1 MKGGTVSGNGKDP
14 AGGAADARR
23 KLVDNLRAGHKAAR
37 GKQPARPAVRSAPPP
52 GPAAF
57 DFSEL
62 PQLRQLRMHRA
73 AADLIGLDNPFFRA
87 HAGIAGATTVIDGET
102 YDNFASYNYLGLNGH
117 PEVNAAATQAI
128 ETYGTSASAS
138 RVVAGERP
146 IHRLL
151 EERLARIHG
160 VEDAVVMVSGH
171 ATNVTVI
178 GHMMKSGDLIVTD
191 SLVHN
196 SVTEGA
202 RLSGAARMN
211 FPHGDIQALEEL
223 LSQNRHKFDHVL
235 VVVEGIYSM
244 DGDFPDLPRLIRL
257 KQNFDCWL
265 LVDEAH
271 SVGVLGDTGRGLAE
285 HFNVDPASVEMWM
298 GTLSKTFSA
307 CGGYIAGSKALC
319 DYLRAT
325 APGFVFSV
333 GLSPALAGAAVASAD
348 IMAREPERV
357 HRLAANGRRFIER
370 ARAAGLNTGPSAG
383 LSVVPVIVGDSI
395 GAATLSNRLL
405 ARRINALPIVF
416 PAVAEKSARIRFFI
430 TSEHTD
436 AQIDRAVDATAEELA
451 RMAEENVGF
460 SSLVKSVRQGT

>member
-1 MKGGTVSGNGKDP
+1 MDHHGSKSDE
-14 AGGAADARR
+14 RR
-23 KLVDNLRAGHKAAR
+23 ELMASLRAGHKAAR
-37 GKQPARPAVRSAPPP
+37 QRQPARPASPVPPPP

-87 HAGIAGATTVIDGET
+87 HAGVAGATTVIDGRT
-102 YDNFASYNYLGLNGH
+102 FDNFASYNYLGLNGH
-117 PEVNAAATQAI
+117 PAVNDAATRAI
-128 ETYGTSASAS
+128 ATYGTSASAS

-146 IHRLL
+146 IHREL
-151 EERLARIHG
+151 EERLARLHG

-178 GHMMKSGDLIVTD
+178 GHLMKGDDLILTD

-211 FPHGDIQALEEL
+211 FPHGDLDALEQL

-235 VVVEGIYSM
+235 IVVEGIYSM
-244 DGDFPDLPRLIRL
+244 DGDYPDLARLIRL

-271 SVGVLGDTGRGLAE
+271 SVGVLGATGRGLAE
-285 HFNVDPASVEMWM
+285 QYSVDPRSVEMWM

-333 GLSPALAGAAVASAD
+333 GLSPALAGAAIASAD
-348 IMAREPERV
+348 LMEREPERV
-357 HRLAANGRRFIER
+357 RRLAANGQRFLGR
-370 ARAAGLNTGPSAG
+370 ARAAGLDTGPSAG
-383 LSVVPVIVGDSI
+383 LSVIPVIVGDSI

-405 ARRINALPIVF
+405 ARGINALPIVF

-430 TSEHTD
+430 TSEHS
-436 AQIDRAVDATAEELA
+436 AEQIDRAVDATAEELA
-451 RMAEENVGF
+451 KMREENVGF
-460 SSLVKSVRQGT
+460 SSLVKSVRQTS

>member
-1 MKGGTVSGNGKDP
+1 MDQHGSKSDE
-14 AGGAADARR
+14 RR
-23 KLVDNLRAGHKAAR
+23 ELMASLRAGHKAAR
-37 GKQPARPAVRSAPPP
+37 QRQPARPAVQAPPPP

-73 AADLIGLDNPFFRA
+73 AADLIGLDNPFFRP
-87 HAGIAGATTVIDGET
+87 HAGVAGATTVIDGKT
-102 YDNFASYNYLGLNGH
+102 FDNFASYNYLGLNGH
-117 PEVNAAATQAI
+117 PQVNEAATRAI
-128 ETYGTSASAS
+128 ATYGTSASAS

-146 IHRLL
+146 IHREL

-178 GHMMKSGDLIVTD
+178 GHLMKGDDLILTD

-211 FPHGDIQALEEL
+211 FPHGDLDALEQI

-235 VVVEGIYSM
+235 IVVEGIYSM
-244 DGDFPDLPRLIRL
+244 DGDYPDLARLIRL

-271 SVGVLGDTGRGLAE
+271 SVGVLGATGRGLAE
-285 HFNVDPASVEMWM
+285 HYSVDPRSVEMWM

-333 GLSPALAGAAVASAD
+333 GLSPALAGAAIASAD
-348 IMAREPERV
+348 LMEREPERV
-357 HRLAANGRRFIER
+357 QRLAANGRRFLER
-370 ARAAGLNTGPSAG
+370 ARAAGLDTGPSAG
-383 LSVVPVIVGDSI
+383 LSVIPVIVGDSI

-405 ARRINALPIVF
+405 ARGINALPIVF

-430 TSEHTD
+430 TSEHS
-436 AQIDRAVDATAEELA
+436 AEQIDRAVDAAAEELA
-451 RMAEENVGF
+451 KMREENVGF
-460 SSLVKSVRQGT
+460 SSLVKSVRQTS

>member
-1 MKGGTVSGNGKDP
+1 MDQHGSKSDE
-14 AGGAADARR
+14 RR
-23 KLVDNLRAGHKAAR
+23 GLMASLRAGHKAAR
-37 GKQPARPAVRSAPPP
+37 QRQPARPAAPVPPPP

-73 AADLIGLDNPFFRA
+73 AADLIGLENPFFRA
-87 HAGIAGATTVIDGET
+87 HAGVAGATTVIDGRT
-102 YDNFASYNYLGLNGH
+102 FDNFASYNYLGLNGH
-117 PEVNAAATQAI
+117 PAVNEAATRAI
-128 ETYGTSASAS
+128 ATYGTSASAS

-146 IHRLL
+146 IHREL
-151 EERLARIHG
+151 EERLARLHG

-178 GHMMKSGDLIVTD
+178 GHLMKGDDLILTD

-211 FPHGDIQALEEL
+211 FPHGDLDALEQL

-235 VVVEGIYSM
+235 IVVEGIYSM
-244 DGDFPDLPRLIRL
+244 DGDYPDLARLIRL

-271 SVGVLGDTGRGLAE
+271 SVGVLGATGRGLAE
-285 HFNVDPASVEMWM
+285 QYSVDPRSVEMWM

-333 GLSPALAGAAVASAD
+333 GLSPALAGAAIASAD
-348 IMAREPERV
+348 LMEREPERV
-357 HRLAANGRRFIER
+357 QRLAANGRRFLER
-370 ARAAGLNTGPSAG
+370 AKAAGLDTGPSAG
-383 LSVVPVIVGDSI
+383 LSVIPVIVGDSI

-405 ARRINALPIVF
+405 ARGINALPIVF

-430 TSEHTD
+430 TSEHS
-436 AQIDRAVDATAEELA
+436 AEQIDRAVDATAEELA
-451 RMAEENVGF
+451 KMREENVGF
-460 SSLVKSVRQGT
+460 SSLVKSVRQTS

>member
-1 MKGGTVSGNGKDP
+1 MDQHGSKSDE
-14 AGGAADARR
+14 RR
-23 KLVDNLRAGHKAAR
+23 GLMASLRAGHKAAR
-37 GKQPARPAVRSAPPP
+37 QRQPARPAAPVPPPP

-73 AADLIGLDNPFFRA
+73 AADLIGLENPFFRA
-87 HAGIAGATTVIDGET
+87 HAGVAGATTVIDGRT
-102 YDNFASYNYLGLNGH
+102 FDNFASYNYLGLNGH
-117 PEVNAAATQAI
+117 PAVNEAATRAI
-128 ETYGTSASAS
+128 ATYGTSASAS

-146 IHRLL
+146 IHREL
-151 EERLARIHG
+151 EERLARLHG

-178 GHMMKSGDLIVTD
+178 GHLMKGDDLILTD

-211 FPHGDIQALEEL
+211 FPHGDLDALEQL

-235 VVVEGIYSM
+235 IVVEGIYSM
-244 DGDFPDLPRLIRL
+244 DGDYPDLTRLIRL

-271 SVGVLGDTGRGLAE
+271 SVGVLGATGRGLAE
-285 HFNVDPASVEMWM
+285 QYSVDPRSVEMWM

-333 GLSPALAGAAVASAD
+333 GLSPALAGAAIASAD
-348 IMAREPERV
+348 LMEREPERV
-357 HRLAANGRRFIER
+357 RRLAANGRRFLER
-370 ARAAGLNTGPSAG
+370 ARAAGLDTGPSAG
-383 LSVVPVIVGDSI
+383 LSVIPVIVGDSI

-405 ARRINALPIVF
+405 ARGINALPIVF

-430 TSEHTD
+430 TSEHSGE
-436 AQIDRAVDATAEELA
+436 QIDRAVDATAEELA
-451 RMAEENVGF
+451 KMREENVGF
-460 SSLVKSVRQGT
+460 SSLVKTVRQTS

>member
-1 MKGGTVSGNGKDP
+1 MTKDGTSGSSE
-14 AGGAADARR
+14 AR
-23 KLVDNLRAGHKAAR
+23 KQLVASLRAGHKAAR
-37 GKQPARPAVRSAPPP
+37 DRQPARAARQAPPP

-57 DFSEL
+57 DFSSL
-62 PQLRQLRMHRA
+62 PQFRQLRMHRA
-73 AADLIGLDNPFFRA
+73 AAEMIGLDNPFFRA
-87 HAGIAGATTVIDGET
+87 HAGVAGATTVIDGET

-117 PEVNAAATQAI
+117 PEVNAAATRAI

-146 IHRLL
+146 IHREL
-151 EERLARIHG
+151 EQCLARIHG

-178 GHMMKSGDLIVTD
+178 GHLMKSGDLILTD

-202 RLSGAARMN
+202 RLSAAARLN
-211 FPHGDIQALEEL
+211 FPHGDLQALEDL
-223 LSQNRHKFDHVL
+223 LTQNRHKYDHVL
-235 VVVEGIYSM
+235 IVVEGIYSM
-244 DGDFPDLPRLIRL
+244 DGDFPDLARLIRL

-271 SVGVLGDTGRGLAE
+271 SVGVLGETGRGLAE
-285 HFNVDPASVEMWM
+285 HFNVDPTSVEMWM

-307 CGGYIAGSKALC
+307 CGGYIAGSRALC

-333 GLSPALAGAAVASAD
+333 GLSPALAGAAIASAD
-348 IMAREPERV
+348 VMAREPERV
-357 HRLAANGRRFIER
+357 RKLAENGQRFIER
-370 ARAAGLNTGPSAG
+370 ARTAGLNTGPSAG
-383 LSVVPVIVGDSI
+383 LSVIPVIVGDSI

-430 TSEHTD
+430 TSEHTH

-451 RMAEENVGF
+451 AMARENVGF
-460 SSLVKSVRQGT
+460 SSLVKSVRQDG

>member
-1 MKGGTVSGNGKDP
+1 MDHHGSKSDE
-14 AGGAADARR
+14 RR
-23 KLVDNLRAGHKAAR
+23 ELMASLRAGHKAAR
-37 GKQPARPAVRSAPPP
+37 QRQPARPASPVPPPP

-87 HAGIAGATTVIDGET
+87 HAGVAGATTVIDGRT
-102 YDNFASYNYLGLNGH
+102 FDNFASYNYLGLNGH
-117 PEVNAAATQAI
+117 PAVNDAATRAI
-128 ETYGTSASAS
+128 ATYGTSASAS

-146 IHRLL
+146 IHREL
-151 EERLARIHG
+151 EERLARLHG

-178 GHMMKSGDLIVTD
+178 GHLMQGDDLILTD

-211 FPHGDIQALEEL
+211 FPHGDLDALEQL

-235 VVVEGIYSM
+235 IVVEGIYSM
-244 DGDFPDLPRLIRL
+244 DGDYPDLARLIRL

-271 SVGVLGDTGRGLAE
+271 SVGVLGATGRGLAE
-285 HFNVDPASVEMWM
+285 QYSVDPRSVEMWM

-333 GLSPALAGAAVASAD
+333 GLSPALAGAAIASAD
-348 IMAREPERV
+348 QLGRAPERG
-357 HRLAANGRRFIER
+357 GRRAVAGGRRRER
-370 ARAAGLNTGPSAG
+370 DGAAGLDTGPSAG
-383 LSVVPVIVGDSI
+383 LSVIPVIVGDSI

-405 ARRINALPIVF
+405 ARGINALPIVF

-430 TSEHTD
+430 TSEHSSE
-436 AQIDRAVDATAEELA
+436 QIDRAVDATAEELA
-451 RMAEENVGF
+451 KMREENVGF
-460 SSLVKSVRQGT
+460 SSLVKSVRQTS

>member
-1 MKGGTVSGNGKDP
+1 MDHHGSKSDE
-14 AGGAADARR
+14 RR
-23 KLVDNLRAGHKAAR
+23 ELMASLRAGHKAAR
-37 GKQPARPAVRSAPPP
+37 QRQPARPAAPVPPPP

-87 HAGIAGATTVIDGET
+87 HAGVAGATTVIDGRT
-102 YDNFASYNYLGLNGH
+102 FDNFASYNYLGLNGH
-117 PEVNAAATQAI
+117 PAVNEAATRAI
-128 ETYGTSASAS
+128 ATYGTSASAS

-146 IHRLL
+146 IHREL
-151 EERLARIHG
+151 EDRLARLHG

-178 GHMMKSGDLIVTD
+178 GHLMKGDDLILTD

-211 FPHGDIQALEEL
+211 FPHGDLDALEQL

-235 VVVEGIYSM
+235 IVVEGIYSM
-244 DGDFPDLPRLIRL
+244 DGDYPDLARLIRL

-271 SVGVLGDTGRGLAE
+271 SVGVLGATGRGLAE
-285 HFNVDPASVEMWM
+285 QYSVDPRSVEMWM

-333 GLSPALAGAAVASAD
+333 GLSPALAGAAIASAD
-348 IMAREPERV
+348 LMEREPERV
-357 HRLAANGRRFIER
+357 RRLAANGQRFLAR
-370 ARAAGLNTGPSAG
+370 ARAAGLDTGPSAG
-383 LSVVPVIVGDSI
+383 LSVIPVIVGDSI

-405 ARRINALPIVF
+405 ARGINALPIVF

-430 TSEHTD
+430 TSEHSSE
-436 AQIDRAVDATAEELA
+436 QIDRAVDATAQELA
-451 RMAEENVGF
+451 KMREENVGF
-460 SSLVKSVRQGT
+460 SSLVKSVRQTS

>member
-1 MKGGTVSGNGKDP
+1 MDHHGSKSDE
-14 AGGAADARR
+14 RR
-23 KLVDNLRAGHKAAR
+23 ELMASLRAGHKAAR
-37 GKQPARPAVRSAPPP
+37 QRQPARPAAPVPPPP

-87 HAGIAGATTVIDGET
+87 HAGVAGATTVIDGRT
-102 YDNFASYNYLGLNGH
+102 FDNFASYNYLGLNGH
-117 PEVNAAATQAI
+117 PAVNEAATRAI
-128 ETYGTSASAS
+128 ATYGTSASAS

-146 IHRLL
+146 IHREL
-151 EERLARIHG
+151 EDRLARLHG

-178 GHMMKSGDLIVTD
+178 GHLMKGDDLILTD

-211 FPHGDIQALEEL
+211 FPHGDLDALEQL

-235 VVVEGIYSM
+235 IVVEGIYSM
-244 DGDFPDLPRLIRL
+244 DGDYPDLARLIRL

-271 SVGVLGDTGRGLAE
+271 SVGVLGATGRGLAE
-285 HFNVDPASVEMWM
+285 QYSVDPRSVEMWM

-333 GLSPALAGAAVASAD
+333 GLSPALAGAAIASAD
-348 IMAREPERV
+348 LMEREPERV
-357 HRLAANGRRFIER
+357 RRLAANGQRFLGR
-370 ARAAGLNTGPSAG
+370 ARAAGLDTGPSAG
-383 LSVVPVIVGDSI
+383 LSVIPVIVGDSI

-405 ARRINALPIVF
+405 ARGINALPIVF

-430 TSEHTD
+430 TSEHSSE
-436 AQIDRAVDATAEELA
+436 QIDRAVDATAEELA
-451 RMAEENVGF
+451 KMREENVGF
-460 SSLVKSVRQGT
+460 SSLVKSVRQTS